1 MKSKLY
7 LTGVSKISDNG
18 SNIIQYDV
26 YDTLEE
32 ALENGKDA
40 IRSDCY
46 NNSLKDLD
54 TNNEI
59 LSFIKSCKD
68 LLDIDYKIRISIVST
83 NRKRF
88 NTSKEIM
95 EYFNTNIKN
104 ITNDNLYDFLL
115 SLVESDDYVYDYEG
129 NLLYHQI
136 QDQSPILESR
146 YSNDIDFDIES
157 CKNGIYTFSYKI
169 IN

>member
-1 MKSKLY
+1 MRNKLY
-7 LTGVSKISDNG
+7 LTGVSKISDD
-18 SNIIQYDV
+18 SINIIQYDV

-46 NNSLKDLD
+46 NNSNTTLKTENDYIEYLKS
-54 TNNEI
+54 
-59 LSFIKSCKD
+59 LKIKYNMYY
-68 LLDIDYKIRISIVST
+68 LIEISIIST

-95 EYFNTNIKN
+95 EYFNTNIFN
-104 ITNDNLYDFLL
+104 ISNDNLYDFLL

-136 QDQSPILESR
+136 QDQSPILESG

-157 CKNGIYTFSYKI
+157 CKNRKYTFVYK
-169 IN
+169 

>member
-1 MKSKLY
+1 MRNKLY
-7 LTGVSKISDNG
+7 LAIISKQVFNNKVSIIGCNIFDTIEEAMKFGKVTISD
-18 SNIIQYDV
+18 
-26 YDTLEE
+26 
-32 ALENGKDA
+32 
-40 IRSDCY
+40 DCY

-59 LSFIKSCKD
+59 LLFIKNCKD

-136 QDQSPILESR
+136 QDQSPILESG

-157 CKNGIYTFSYKI
+157 CKTGKYTFVYH
-169 IN
+169 